1 MVVYRQSAF
10 EKHHDTA
17 LQHESKLMASRPSNI
32 ADIIRRFDSS
42 SVQGSPMHSPAS
54 QNSPQRGQA
63 SPRISALRPSQP
75 EVQISSEASSSHDW
89 EAESSVTHVPAA
101 ADIVDPD
108 EDGDVS
114 LSQQS
119 MLEGQ
124 RSVHKSVLDLPGLS
138 GGASLVLPQLRG
150 QGSSMRGDL
159 WLPQQWLEAD
169 EQLSEA
175 DEQLPEADEQLLEA
189 DAAVTSPR
197 DKMYAAME
205 AVRAAERAVDAA
217 TLFSP
222 SRSAESTPIA
232 NSCK

>member
-1 MVVYRQSAF
+1 MVYRQSAF
-10 EKHHDTA
+10 EKHHGTA
-17 LQHESKLMASRPSNI
+17 LQHESKIMASRPSNI

-42 SVQGSPMHSPAS
+42 SAQGSPMQSPAS

-63 SPRISALRPSQP
+63 SPRISALTPSQP
-75 EVQISSEASSSHDW
+75 EVQEVQISSEASSSHDW
-89 EAESSVTHVPAA
+89 EAESSVTHVPASA

-114 LSQQS
+114 FSQQS

-124 RSVHKSVLDLPGLS
+124 TSVHKSILDLPQLS
-138 GGASLVLPQLRG
+138 GGGSLGLPQLQG
-150 QGSSMRGDL
+150 QSSSMRGDL
-159 WLPQQWLEAD
+159 WLPQQWLEAV
-169 EQLSEA
+169 
-175 DEQLPEADEQLLEA
+175 EQLPEA

-205 AVRAAERAVDAA
+205 AVRAAETAVDAA

-222 SRSAESTPIA
+222 SRSAEYIPIA
-232 NSCK
+232 TSCR

>member
-1 MVVYRQSAF
+1 MAVYRQSAF

-17 LQHESKLMASRPSNI
+17 LQHESNMMALRPSNI

-42 SVQGSPMHSPAS
+42 SAQGSPMQSPGS

-75 EVQISSEASSSHDW
+75 EVQEVQISSEASSSHDW

-124 RSVHKSVLDLPGLS
+124 TSVHKSILDLPQLS
-138 GGASLVLPQLRG
+138 SRGSLGLPQLQG
-150 QGSSMRGDL
+150 QSSSMRGDL
-159 WLPQQWLEAD
+159 WLPQHWL
-169 EQLSEA
+169 EA
-175 DEQLPEADEQLLEA
+175 DEQLPEAD
-189 DAAVTSPR
+189 AAVPSPR

-232 NSCK
+232 NSCR